1 MCAAGEPAGEPP
13 AGQAPHSGYS
23 IQTKEAQVMFLSKYP
38 RLESKI
44 ISIYGDYLDKEPHLP
59 WAKKSWN
66 ACRESWGRLSD
77 EILRRM
83 DDAAD
88 GARVI
93 GPPNYRG
100 SEKTLL
106 FGSVLVTGEHGKSCR
121 PVLIED
127 ILWLHLSTFT
137 HRVNFIPTSVEVS
150 IVIHTRYHED
160 LILVKCASKLIG
172 KHEELNDTIT
182 SLAAELMKNG
192 RPGLLTG
199 YSQKLESL
207 WTSDFAG
214 FVREADERN
223 RQLAQAGAAQRSAG
237 TAQPSAGAVRQSEDN
252 TREAGESTR
261 KSEETARKSE
271 ETAHRSGETARREP
285 PRSSGSA
292 ASSGSARSAAAS
304 SSGSAHSA
312 ATASSGSAGSA
323 SASSSGPKRPASAPS
338 SGQSGT
344 YGHYVGI
351 DYLPSVT
358 VPGSWDFRV
367 CLYYGS
373 RISYLSSGPGEV
385 LTYDGLPLTYET
397 LHRIRK
403 DVESHTGRIPY
414 AAILTIPAATGIS
427 GRQYIKTLTEQA
439 GFKKTADINT
449 AVAQASLSDLA
460 FNAGRPEGSYIL
472 SIVMRGETV
481 RISVSNHGGGVVEQ
495 LTSGEY
501 ICTPGRG
508 RDQAWQMIRQLIHNV
523 SPGDNALKNHTLIVY
538 SRSAQTSEDALQA
551 FPVAKSILPDAPD
564 LDVGENMPARGA
576 ALLGAKLS
584 GDSSV
589 LDFLLLKAVEH
600 SIYFANAD
608 AEEGFCII
616 DAGSTLPFRSEFSL
630 TIAKGSPGD
639 LEFVLYE
646 GDSPQMSRNTRL
658 GRFRVTGLPKTAA
671 EDTEISIAVD
681 IEAHDPMPKVT
692 AACADGRKLTVE

>member
-1 MCAAGEPAGEPP
+1 
-13 AGQAPHSGYS
+13 
-23 IQTKEAQVMFLSKYP
+23 MFLSKYP

-59 WAKKSWN
+59 WAKKGWN
-66 ACRESWGRLSD
+66 ACREAWSRLSD

-88 GARVI
+88 GTRVI
-93 GPPNYRG
+93 GPLNYKGR
-100 SEKTLL
+100 EKTLR
-106 FGSVLVTGEHGKSCR
+106 FGPALVTGEHGKSCR

-127 ILWLHLSTFT
+127 ILWIHLSTFT

-237 TAQPSAGAVRQSEDN
+237 AAQPSAGAARQSEDN
-252 TREAGESTR
+252 TREAGASTR
-261 KSEETARKSE
+261 KSEETAQKSE

-292 ASSGSARSAAAS
+292 ASSGP
-304 SSGSAHSA
+304 AH
-312 ATASSGSAGSA
+312 SA
-323 SASSSGPKRPASAPS
+323 SASSSGPAHSGSAASSGTARPASASSSGPARPASASSSEPKRPASAAS

-351 DYLPSVT
+351 DYLPSAA

-403 DVESHTGRIPY
+403 DVEAHTGRIPY

-427 GRQYIKTLTEQA
+427 GRQYIKNLTEQA
-439 GFKKTADINT
+439 GFKRTADINS
-449 AVAQASLSDLA
+449 AVAQASLSDLT

-523 SPGDNALKNHTLIVY
+523 SPGGNALKNHTLIVY
-538 SRSAQTSEDALQA
+538 SRSAQTSKDALQA

-639 LEFVLYE
+639 LEFALYE
-646 GDSPQMSRNTRL
+646 GDSPQMSRNSRL

>member
-1 MCAAGEPAGEPP
+1 
-13 AGQAPHSGYS
+13 
-23 IQTKEAQVMFLSKYP
+23 MFLSKYP

-59 WAKKSWN
+59 WAKKGWN

-88 GARVI
+88 EARVI
-93 GPPNYRG
+93 GPLNYRG
-100 SEKTLL
+100 REKTLL

-127 ILWLHLSTFT
+127 ILWIHLSTFT

-182 SLAAELMKNG
+182 SLAADLMKNG

-223 RQLAQAGAAQRSAG
+223 RRLAAAGAAQRSAG
-237 TAQPSAGAVRQSEDN
+237 AAQPSAGAVRQSEDN
-252 TREAGESTR
+252 TREAGASTR

-271 ETAHRSGETARREP
+271 ETARTEP

-292 ASSGSARSAAAS
+292 ASSGPAHSAPAS
-304 SSGSAHSA
+304 SSGPAYSGSA
-312 ATASSGSAGSA
+312 ASSGTARPA
-323 SASSSGPKRPASAPS
+323 SASSSGTARPASASSSEPKRPASAPS

-351 DYLPSVT
+351 DYLPSAA

-397 LHRIRK
+397 LHRIKK
-403 DVESHTGRIPY
+403 DVEARTGRIPY

-439 GFKKTADINT
+439 GFKRTADINA
-449 AVAQASLSDLA
+449 AVAQASLSDLT

-523 SPGDNALKNHTLIVY
+523 SPGGNALKNHTLIVY

-658 GRFRVTGLPKTAA
+658 GHFRVTGLPKTAV
-671 EDTEISIAVD
+671 EDTEISISID